1 MKIID
6 LKEMFNITQNPDH
19 EDWLDVSFK
28 KDFCIPEPY
37 TDFCITNCLKI
48 ELDNEYEEVFIEGAY
63 QNNIDYDIH
72 FGTIIVDDKERV
84 LNMHY
89 SFKDSSEEETF
100 WIDAGVIHTHLY
112 LAYKLKN
119 DKEIKRYGDYVII
132 ANKNEIDTIQEK
144 IEFPTNKRYLK
155 VELNG

>member
-19 EDWLDVSFK
+19 EDWLDISFK
-28 KDFCIPEPY
+28 EDFIIPDIN
-37 TDFCITNCLKI
+37 TDFKIKEVLKI
-48 ELDNEYEEVFIEGAY
+48 ELDNEYEEIFIEGAY
-63 QNNIDYDIH
+63 RNNIEYDIH
-72 FGTIIVDDKERV
+72 FGTIIVDDKERT
-84 LNMHY
+84 LNMYY
-89 SFKDSSEEETF
+89 SSNDVVNNGSFIS
-100 WIDAGVIHTHLY
+100 AGEVHTHIY
-112 LAYKLKN
+112 MAYKLKN

-132 ANKNEIDTIQEK
+132 ANKNEINTIQEK